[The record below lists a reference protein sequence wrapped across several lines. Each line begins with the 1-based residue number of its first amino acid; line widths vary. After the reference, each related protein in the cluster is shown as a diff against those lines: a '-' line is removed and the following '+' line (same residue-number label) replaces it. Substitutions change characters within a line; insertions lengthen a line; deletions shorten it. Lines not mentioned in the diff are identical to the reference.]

1 MNLEEIKSITLSLLK
16 KETDPDSENK
26 ATYSKKVTAKFTPPS
41 DFPRTEE
48 MFEVLLKN
56 MHEDLLKN
64 ITGDPDSLGI
74 WIEMDSITIDNA
86 ISLQTL
92 DDIQKYSKEDINPI
106 WEFFKMT
113 YVHNNTN
120 GESGPYILPVEDDR

>member
-16 KETDPDSENK
+16 KESDVDSDGT
-26 ATYSKKVTAKFTPPS
+26 ASYSKKVTAKFTPPV

-48 MFEVLLKN
+48 MFEALLKN
-56 MHEDLLKN
+56 MYEDLLKN
-64 ITGDPDSLGI
+64 ATGDPDSLGI

-86 ISLQTL
+86 LSLQTL
-92 DDIQKYSKEDINPI
+92 DDIQKYAKEEINPA

-113 YVHNNTN
+113 
-120 GESGPYILPVEDDR
+120 LQ

>member
-16 KETDPDSENK
+16 RETDVKDNT
-26 ATYSKKVTAKFTPPS
+26 ATYSKKVTVKFTPPV

-48 MFEVLLKN
+48 MFESLLEH
-56 MHEDLLKN
+56 MYQDLLKN
-64 ITGDPDSLGI
+64 ATGDPDSLGI

-86 ISLQTL
+86 LSLQTL
-92 DDIQKYSKEDINPI
+92 DDIQKYSKEDINPA

-113 YVHNNTN
+113 
-120 GESGPYILPVEDDR
+120 LQ